1 MVEGALRKIG
11 GSSHMSK
18 YSEVAEMSDSEIDEY
33 LLVAFAMGNTT
44 GFSKGTA
51 DVSPADLKKLRP
63 LVRFY
68 AKKAKPFTACVNDNR
83 KRFGPLTNKYCAIIK
98 DLIVGNTKWRNQG
111 GKKNLSED
119 TLKELFALNVPD
131 HFFMFLSELEEEDIQ
146 AMMIDEVEKPDDADE
161 FSSDHIMAEM
171 FFANESAAQMESD
184 SFVWKP
190 IIREGEWKFSPSAN
204 GPVDKPIKVV
214 RDGQSDRKKLI
225 ISMAELKE
233 NFEAGAVEHVT
244 IPASHADT
252 VLENT
257 GFIRK
262 LRITEDDQ
270 GRAVLEAGMEFT
282 EPDVKE
288 KALRGTI
295 ANTSAGILYD
305 YVHKETGNKFR
316 SVLAHAALTNR
327 PWLNGMKPFGINASE
342 DNLEIIGFSEEPIES
357 SERREDMPEKVESTI
372 DLSELGFADADALKA
387 ALSEGANLR
396 KQARERD
403 VTDLCKTWQEDGKSA
418 ALVAEA
424 QQIMMSD
431 EGANVL
437 NLSEDSKTVSLTA
450 SDIVKRLMDKVPAVN
465 LSNDPVT
472 PKDASDEKP
481 GDSDEVELSQEE
493 KALATKYFFDG
504 MTEKEAIAKA
514 KVDAK
519 KEVSQ

>member
-1 MVEGALRKIG
+1 
-11 GSSHMSK
+11 
-18 YSEVAEMSDSEIDEY
+18 
-33 LLVAFAMGNTT
+33 
-44 GFSKGTA
+44 
-51 DVSPADLKKLRP
+51 
-63 LVRFY
+63 
-68 AKKAKPFTACVNDNR
+68 
-83 KRFGPLTNKYCAIIK
+83 
-98 DLIVGNTKWRNQG
+98 
-111 GKKNLSED
+111 
-119 TLKELFALNVPD
+119 
-131 HFFMFLSELEEEDIQ
+131 
-146 AMMIDEVEKPDDADE
+146 
-161 FSSDHIMAEM
+161 
-171 FFANESAAQMESD
+171 
-184 SFVWKP
+184 
-190 IIREGEWKFSPSAN
+190 
-204 GPVDKPIKVV
+204 
-214 RDGQSDRKKLI
+214 
-225 ISMAELKE
+225 
-233 NFEAGAVEHVT
+233 
-244 IPASHADT
+244 
-252 VLENT
+252 
-257 GFIRK
+257 
-262 LRITEDDQ
+262 
-270 GRAVLEAGMEFT
+270 
-282 EPDVKE
+282 
-288 KALRGTI
+288 
-295 ANTSAGILYD
+295 
-305 YVHKETGNKFR
+305 
-316 SVLAHAALTNR
+316 
-327 PWLNGMKPFGINASE
+327 MKPFGINASE